1 MLKNLADI
9 RPEERGSLMAASLTL
24 FGTLAGHT
32 LLETARDALFLSRL
46 PASKLPWAYLAIAV
60 LAVAI
65 SLGPRR
71 RAPPKLRSFGFAAL
85 LFVCSGITALFWLLD
100 AWESRWVLFG
110 LYVWTGLLG
119 TLTGVQ
125 FWVLLGELYTVTQ
138 AKRLYKIVG
147 AASLLGAVA
156 GALAARII
164 TERLAA
170 ETLVL
175 AAAAVLV
182 ATAIGPAMMLR
193 RPPGAPAS
201 GVTRV
206 KSIAEGMALARS
218 NPYLVNL
225 GGIVLVAT
233 VTLTLAD
240 YVFKS
245 TVAREVPREQLAHFF
260 SLFYLFLNILALLA
274 QVFLM
279 GLLLKLIGLHRSLWV
294 LPALVLMGSTGI
306 VFGGG
311 VMLALLLKGADGTL
325 RHSLHRTTIELLFVP
340 IPDGTRSRVKP
351 IIDVVGQR
359 GGQAL
364 ASLFILAELGVQRGD
379 TVLAAAAAALS
390 VIWIVLASQIR
401 EHYLNLFRSALREG
415 AIRVDRDL
423 PDLDLNSLEA
433 LFAALNSREDAEV
446 IGALEFLAEQ
456 DHVHLIPAL
465 ILYHPSSAVKLRALD
480 LFVRGARTDFMPIAD
495 RLMSD
500 PDPEVRAAALRARTG
515 VQPDEAL
522 LRAARSDESAIVR
535 STALVGLIS
544 AGWVFDEASLDDTTP
559 RELEICLGGPEG
571 GPEGLLRS
579 GGVEGALALAEAIR
593 YQPLPVFADAL
604 LRLAGVPTDELRR
617 AVARAMGEMKDSRF
631 LPVLVSLLDSRETRG
646 AARSALVAHGPEALE
661 FLSGAMAS
669 EDAPRPVRAH
679 IPRTVAMFEAQ
690 PAVDLL
696 QTWLVDEADGLVRFK
711 ILSALGRL
719 ATDHPEVV
727 LDQALLQRGLERTI
741 RAVYQLIE
749 WRRTLQRGARDEPAK
764 ATRGHDLLVTLL
776 EDKEAH
782 AVERIFRLLGLR
794 HRSDDFLRIHRG
806 LARRS
811 AKVRANS
818 HELLENLLEQPLRD
832 AVLALVED
840 LPLGEKLSR
849 GEAYYQPERRSYDQV
864 LDSLL
869 DEPSDTVR
877 SLAAHH
883 VGELGLTHLR
893 GRLSALDA
901 GETGSFSREVI
912 ERALRQLG
920 GGPADG
926 LAHAY

>member
-446 IGALEFLAEQ
+446 IGALEFLVAC
-456 DHVHLIPAL
+456 
-465 ILYHPSSAVKLRALD
+465 K
-480 LFVRGARTDFMPIAD
+480 RGT
-495 RLMSD
+495 
-500 PDPEVRAAALRARTG
+500 
-515 VQPDEAL
+515 
-522 LRAARSDESAIVR
+522 
-535 STALVGLIS
+535 
-544 AGWVFDEASLDDTTP
+544 
-559 RELEICLGGPEG
+559 
-571 GPEGLLRS
+571 RS
-579 GGVEGALALAEAIR
+579 GL
-593 YQPLPVFADAL
+593 DAPG
-604 LRLAGVPTDELRR
+604 RVRIGPANRPCVAVVATD
-617 AVARAMGEMKDSRF
+617 
-631 LPVLVSLLDSRETRG
+631 VS
-646 AARSALVAHGPEALE
+646 HE
-661 FLSGAMAS
+661 FLA
-669 EDAPRPVRAH
+669 
-679 IPRTVAMFEAQ
+679 
-690 PAVDLL
+690 
-696 QTWLVDEADGLVRFK
+696 
-711 ILSALGRL
+711 
-719 ATDHPEVV
+719 
-727 LDQALLQRGLERTI
+727 
-741 RAVYQLIE
+741 
-749 WRRTLQRGARDEPAK
+749 
-764 ATRGHDLLVTLL
+764 
-776 EDKEAH
+776 
-782 AVERIFRLLGLR
+782 
-794 HRSDDFLRIHRG
+794 
-806 LARRS
+806 
-811 AKVRANS
+811 
-818 HELLENLLEQPLRD
+818 
-832 AVLALVED
+832 
-840 LPLGEKLSR
+840 
-849 GEAYYQPERRSYDQV
+849 
-864 LDSLL
+864 
-869 DEPSDTVR
+869 
-877 SLAAHH
+877 
-883 VGELGLTHLR
+883 
-893 GRLSALDA
+893 
-901 GETGSFSREVI
+901 
-912 ERALRQLG
+912 
-920 GGPADG
+920 
-926 LAHAY
+926 